1 MAQLLGRPVLL
12 LIQAAGPRLDS
23 AAHSEPSACS
33 PILLFIR
40 ATNPRPD
47 SATYTDCPPRSIRA
61 ERAFERQTHLKGQP
75 SEGKFRLPDFL
86 PGAAPAFLFLFSFPV
101 YPFLPSA
108 APQSP
113 SADVFFCFSYFFISP
128 AAGNPY
134 AAPAE
139 STACLM
145 ASAITCAASVPTI
158 S

>member
-23 AAHSEPSACS
+23 AAHSEPAACS

-86 PGAAPAFLFLFSFPV
+86 PGAAPVFHFSSLFLYILFFPLLRRSLRLQTSFSAFLT
-101 YPFLPSA
+101 
-108 APQSP
+108 
-113 SADVFFCFSYFFISP
+113 FSYPLPPEIHTP
-128 AAGNPY
+128 RRPK
-134 AAPAE
+134 APP
-139 STACLM
+139 
-145 ASAITCAASVPTI
+145 V
-158 S
+158 